1 MSSFDEKDWNTVSIP
16 ACEKLGRG
24 ATGVDKYRGKFTDFD
39 LHSLHHARQQP
50 WDLPLGAP
58 LTSFTASKTLAEKAF
73 WKWIEDNKPSFDGV
87 TVNPPLV
94 SCSRDQRSFHD

>member
-1 MSSFDEKDWNTVSIP
+1 MRP
-16 ACEKLGRG
+16 
-24 ATGVDKYRGKFTDFD
+24 
-39 LHSLHHARQQP
+39 QP
-50 WDLPLGAP
+50 WVLGSAD
-58 LTSFTASKTLAEKAF
+58 SFTASKTLAEKAF

>member
-1 MSSFDEKDWNTVSIP
+1 MR
-16 ACEKLGRG
+16 L
-24 ATGVDKYRGKFTDFD
+24 
-39 LHSLHHARQQP
+39 QP
-50 WDLPLGAP
+50 WVLGSAD
-58 LTSFTASKTLAEKAF
+58 SFTASKTLAEKAF